1 MCGNGSVILL
11 LLGTCFDMLWS
22 FVVRWSSGRCSCANK
37 LRLASFCSQLGQLCC
52 CQVAVS
58 GCCWMVS
65 RSLLAHANLA
75 RITWNVLF
83 PNWQNLQSPEAG
95 NLSDWRRK
103 WKKLSTFSKV
113 PGESSCHGGR
123 MLPITFSSNRQ
134 FHVRQKSGVSA
145 RSVQLV
151 VFVWSCAKGW
161 RSHESRLCSGSD
173 MSHSLN
179 WANPVCEVSTAQPS
193 TGHFYLHHSGTRQQS
208 RHDPKPVWILH
219 SSVERFPSW
228 LCCCLFFFLVSMVS
242 VLFID
247 FWLYRS
253 VFLKVLCVVFAH
265 ECCIFMSKFQMG
277 PGLWGCS
284 WPPSSVSVLSQVL
297 WGKKAK
303 TSCLNMVKVGTTRVA
318 HIC

>member
-1 MCGNGSVILL
+1 MCGNGSVIFL
-11 LLGTCFDMLWS
+11 LLGTCFDLLWS
-22 FVVRWSSGRCSCANK
+22 FVVHWSSGRSSCANE

-65 RSLLAHANLA
+65 RSLLAHADLA

-83 PNWQNLQSPEAG
+83 PSWGRGREPLWLE
-95 NLSDWRRK
+95 
-103 WKKLSTFSKV
+103 KKVEEIEHF
-113 PGESSCHGGR
+113 PGESSCHGGC
-123 MLPITFSSNRQ
+123 MLPITFTSNRQ
-134 FHVRQKSGVSA
+134 FHVRQKSGVNA
-145 RSVQLV
+145 RCVQLV

-179 WANPVCEVSTAQPS
+179 RANPVCEVSTAQPS

-219 SSVERFPSW
+219 SSVERFPSR
-228 LCCCLFFFLVSMVS
+228 LCCCLYFFLVSMVP

-297 WGKKAK
+297 GEKKAK
-303 TSCLNMVKVGTTRVA
+303 TSCLNKVKVGTTRVA